1 MNQAIDFFYQYAGRV
16 LYPFMKAEPAQ
27 DDDRCAVCLR
37 PATQWLHPDEKVV
50 FTNYGTK
57 ESHCLA
63 CHSLYEGSEE
73 LFGIERL
80 AKGTPVPMKL
90 GMATGCG
97 ALITPTKTVL
107 YLNGFI
113 KKMGAAKKPP
123 FEMLELS
130 GRPAHRSV
138 IENPPTEPE
147 YLYIG
152 NFGRKKAELVSNLAL
167 SSSSTLVICEESAQT
182 IVPLASTRQLFEASD
197 GLKPAQINSVKRV
210 LRQLYTG
217 ATRPDDEL
225 LIGELTRIGED
236 TPQIL
241 EALKKMPSDPH
252 ERLNI
257 LQMW

>member
-1 MNQAIDFFYQYAGRV
+1 
-16 LYPFMKAEPAQ
+16 
-27 DDDRCAVCLR
+27 
-37 PATQWLHPDEKVV
+37 
-50 FTNYGTK
+50 
-57 ESHCLA
+57 
-63 CHSLYEGSEE
+63 
-73 LFGIERL
+73 
-80 AKGTPVPMKL
+80 
-90 GMATGCG
+90 
-97 ALITPTKTVL
+97 
-107 YLNGFI
+107 
-113 KKMGAAKKPP
+113 
-123 FEMLELS
+123 
-130 GRPAHRSV
+130 
-138 IENPPTEPE
+138 
-147 YLYIG
+147 
-152 NFGRKKAELVSNLAL
+152 
-167 SSSSTLVICEESAQT
+167 VICEESAQT